1 MPSSNNGALMLQI
14 KWLRTAERNPIA
26 AQNFIQEV
34 YDLTNLLRT
43 ARAAVHLS
51 TAHLQ
56 ADMRKQNRPYYNAT

>member
-1 MPSSNNGALMLQI
+1 MI
-14 KWLRTAERNPIA
+14 KWLRKAEQNPIA

-34 YDLTNLLRT
+34 YELTNLLRT

-56 ADMRKQNRPYYNAT
+56 ADMTWVDNYLMEQQPTMVL